1 MNKQTKIEKELNFIL
16 PLWGEQ
22 KKSFSLLLALNRSHK
37 YMNDLQRH
45 TDLFALMGNKLVEII
60 ILDTCK
66 MFEYNPNYGISI
78 PNLFAQA
85 EQLFTEQYFEENK
98 NNLWKNCTFSELRLI
113 LNEVDSKLKK
123 IRKLIIRIKHPRNKL
138 IGHYDRKIDTIK
150 KAEKFY
156 LNSNNNLS
164 FSEYTEICSVGD
176 EVLKT
181 IKFVLFGHHMTITF
195 NENYEDDLGRIAYA
209 LQQINSNEFNK
220 LN

>member
-98 NNLWKNCTFSELRLI
+98 NNLWKT
-113 LNEVDSKLKK
+113 
-123 IRKLIIRIKHPRNKL
+123 
-138 IGHYDRKIDTIK
+138 
-150 KAEKFY
+150 
-156 LNSNNNLS
+156 
-164 FSEYTEICSVGD
+164 
-176 EVLKT
+176 
-181 IKFVLFGHHMTITF
+181 VLFQS
-195 NENYEDDLGRIAYA
+195 YA
-209 LQQINSNEFNK
+209 
-220 LN
+220 